1 MLYGNSFSEFLAMGN
16 HGVYVWG
23 SVAVTALCMIAEP
36 MLVARGRKQLIAR
49 LRRQQRSEKSECS
62 ERSESSAR
70 RFR

>member
-1 MLYGNSFSEFLAMGN
+1 MLYWNSFSELLAMGN
-16 HGVYVWG
+16 HGVYAWG